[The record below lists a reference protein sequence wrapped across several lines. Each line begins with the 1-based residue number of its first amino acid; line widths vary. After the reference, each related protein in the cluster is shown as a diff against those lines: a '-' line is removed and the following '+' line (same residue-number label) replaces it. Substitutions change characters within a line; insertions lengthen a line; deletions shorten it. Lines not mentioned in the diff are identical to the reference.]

1 MVIITTLLLYIYLRE
16 RLVLEII
23 FLLIL
28 GVVQGLTEFLPVSS
42 SGHLVLLSNFFG
54 ITDSLFVS
62 ILLHIATL
70 LSILVVLRKDVWQL
84 VRHPFSDKSMKLM
97 VATVPTC
104 ILALIFMPLIHQ
116 SFSGS
121 FLGICFFIS
130 AIVLLFA
137 DYTAKKH
144 TQNHKAQQKS
154 FVTDKWHFKRKD
166 KNIFRSVKDSRE
178 LKVDQDKTYQANN
191 LNQQKK
197 SDANEEKQ
205 ADGITYKNAI
215 IMGIAQGFA
224 TFPGVSRSGSTI
236 SAGLLSGGSKQ
247 DTAKFSFLMSIP
259 IIILS
264 MILEIYKFVV
274 QGEVV
279 QVNVPGLILAFV
291 FAFIIGVLSIR
302 WMLKLTSK
310 ANFKWFSLYLIG
322 MTILSLFMK

>member
-1 MVIITTLLLYIYLRE
+1 M
-16 RLVLEII
+16 
-23 FLLIL
+23 
-28 GVVQGLTEFLPVSS
+28 QGLTEFLPVSS

-54 ITDSLFVS
+54 ISDSLFVS

-70 LSILVVLRKDVWQL
+70 LSIIVVLRKDVWQL

-104 ILALIFMPLIHQ
+104 ILALVFMPLIHQ

-137 DYTAKKH
+137 DFMSKKH
-144 TQNHKAQQKS
+144 MQNNQRQQKNTI
-154 FVTDKWHFKRKD
+154 FTRKM
-166 KNIFRSVKDSRE
+166 NFRLGDHHIRHSVKDSEAPIADQNINNQPNDNSFPDRQQEADINGE
-178 LKVDQDKTYQANN
+178 LA
-191 LNQQKK
+191 
-197 SDANEEKQ
+197 A
-205 ADGITYKNAI
+205 GISYKNAI

-224 TFPGVSRSGSTI
+224 TFPGISRSGSTI

-247 DTAKFSFLMSIP
+247 DTARFSFLMSIP

-264 MILEIYKFVV
+264 MILEIYKFVA

-279 QVNVPGLILAFV
+279 QVNIPGLILAFV
-291 FAFIIGVLSIR
+291 FAFLIGVLSIR

-322 MTILSLFMK
+322 MTVLSLFIK